1 MIEHANVFHSLSRF
15 DHHIYIY
22 IYIYSLQQAPETIK
36 RRQTNTVKK
45 LLAYNMFR
53 KIVIIYTV
61 HFIFSM

>member
-15 DHHIYIY
+15 DHHIY